1 MPTKILRELYYQRNQ
16 TPGLKI
22 NLTLYN
28 LWILYMLY
36 KNCIRKVVQTS
47 REPSLQCSLQWWP
60 MEDNGE
66 GRTSRKQSQKL
77 WRTMDTENS
86 LRKESQENQ
95 ELSQLPGQK
104 SHRACPTGF
113 NHHLVQWLLAIYCSF
128 LHKWE
133 RFCLICF
140 QFLSFCSTIVY

>member
-16 TPGLKI
+16 APCLKI
-22 NLTLYN
+22 NMTLYN
-28 LWILYMLY
+28 PWILYMLY

-47 REPSLQCSLQWWP
+47 RKASLQCSLQWWT

-66 GRTSRKQSQKL
+66 EPLESRARSSGEQ
-77 WRTMDTENS
+77 WTENS
-86 LRKESQENQ
+86 LSKESQENQ
-95 ELSQLPGQK
+95 ELPLLPGQK
-104 SHRACPTGF
+104 PHRACPTGF

-133 RFCLICF
+133 GFCWICF